1 MTHRDLDIAREH
13 IRQAEYGEALE
24 LLTRLLPGSDEIA
37 HQCSR
42 FTLLEKQRRLGMMDN
57 AEYQKQCA
65 LLTAGLLQ
73 TIDNLRQTALE
84 PTSDNKPTAV
94 QKETTP
100 PTSEDMGEKLHIRT
114 DHENAF
120 DFLLNQ
126 SNRLTDGYEKSLR
139 WDWEILTD
147 LHQAGEAL
155 TDLAEA
161 LRELETWL
169 SQRNQTL
176 TELYELVS
184 IGLGLVEKAEADY
197 LKLLVHN
204 AQVGATLRAK
214 TNALQKNISE
224 IVRQLHVKL
233 QIASASGSARPE
245 EN

>member
-1 MTHRDLDIAREH
+1 MTHRDLDTAREY
-13 IRQAEYGEALE
+13 IGRAEHGKALDW
-24 LLTRLLPGSDEIA
+24 LARLAPDSDEVV
-37 HQCSR
+37 HQRAR
-42 FTLLEKQRRLGMMDN
+42 FKLIERQRRLGMMDN
-57 AEYQKQCA
+57 AEYQKERA
-65 LLTAGLLQ
+65 LLTDGLLQ

-84 PTSDNKPTAV
+84 PTSDSNTTAA
-94 QKETTP
+94 QKETP
-100 PTSEDMGEKLHIRT
+100 PPISEDMGEKLHIRT

-120 DFLLNQ
+120 DFLLDK

-155 TDLAEA
+155 TDLAET
-161 LRELETWL
+161 LRELESWL
-169 SQRNQTL
+169 SQRNQAL

-184 IGLGLVEKAEADY
+184 IGQGLVEKAEADY

-204 AQVGATLRAK
+204 ARVGATLRAK

-233 QIASASGSARPE
+233 QIASAPGSARPE